1 MAHGHD
7 VPLEEDS
14 EETDGGSAEEAVEE
28 FGEEFWNERYRSGE
42 RVWSGRP
49 NRHLVAEA
57 GGLPPGRALD
67 VGSGEGADALWLAER
82 GWRVTAVDISSVAL
96 DRAAAHA
103 EERGADIAERIVWQR
118 ADATAW
124 APQVSAYELVTAQ
137 FMHLYPNPRALL
149 FSSLAAAV
157 VPGGEFLVVAHHRK
171 DLDAGVPRPNVPE
184 LYYGGDAVT
193 AALTVGHWDVLVDEV
208 RDAEQTIGGTTY
220 AVHDVVVR
228 ARRLA

>member
-7 VPLEEDS
+7 APR
-14 EETDGGSAEEAVEE
+14 EEADEEVAGEVVEE
-28 FGEEFWNERYRSGE
+28 FGEEFWNDRYRSGD
-42 RVWSGRP
+42 RIWSGRP
-49 NRHLVAEA
+49 NRHLVAETE
-57 GGLPPGRALD
+57 GLPPGRALD

-103 EERGADIAERIVWQR
+103 EERGAEIAERIVWQR
-118 ADATAW
+118 ADVTAW

-149 FSSLAAAV
+149 LSALAAAV
-157 VPGGEFLVVAHHRK
+157 APGGELLVVAHHRK

-184 LYYGGDAVT
+184 LFYEGDAVT
-193 AALTVGHWDVLVDEV
+193 AALAEGHWDVLVDEV
-208 RDAEQTIGGTTY
+208 RDAEQTIDGTTY
-220 AVHDVVVR
+220 TVHDVVVR
-228 ARRLA
+228 ARRLT